1 MDIDKLSAELQEVTK
16 EIEEIEETE
25 EEVVEGVT
33 AEDLILND
41 LTIIKNKLD
50 TINAD
55 LEHAQSDINTNK
67 KFNILLVI
75 ICVIL
80 LVLGIYNI
88 MLTKDTINANQSS
101 QTYYTDPFYSHTATY
116 DTD

>member
-16 EIEEIEETE
+16 DIEETE
-25 EEVVEGVT
+25 EEVIEGVT

-75 ICVIL
+75 ISVVL

-88 MLTKDTINANQSS
+88 MLTKDAINANQSS

-116 DTD
+116 DADQ

>member
-1 MDIDKLSAELQEVTK
+1 MDIDKLSVELQEVTK
-16 EIEEIEETE
+16 DIEETE
-25 EEVVEGVT
+25 GEVIEGIT

-75 ICVIL
+75 IGVVL
-80 LVLGIYNI
+80 LALGIYNI
-88 MLTKDTINANQSS
+88 MLTKDAINANQSS

-116 DTD
+116 DTDQ

>member
-16 EIEEIEETE
+16 EIEETE

-33 AEDLILND
+33 AEELILND

-75 ICVIL
+75 ICAVL
-80 LVLGIYNI
+80 LALGIYNV
-88 MLTKDTINANQSS
+88 MLTKEAINANQSS
-101 QTYYTDPFYSHTATY
+101 HTYYTDPFYSHTATY
-116 DTD
+116 DTDQ

>member
-16 EIEEIEETE
+16 ETEETE
-25 EEVVEGVT
+25 EEVTEGVT
-33 AEDLILND
+33 AEALILND

-67 KFNILLVI
+67 KFNILLVV
-75 ICVIL
+75 ICAIL

-88 MLTKDTINANQSS
+88 MLTKDAINANQSS

-116 DTD
+116 DTAQ

>member
-16 EIEEIEETE
+16 EIEETE
-25 EEVVEGVT
+25 EEVTEGVT
-33 AEDLILND
+33 AEELILND

-50 TINAD
+50 TINTD

-75 ICVIL
+75 ICVVL
-80 LVLGIYNI
+80 LALGIYNV
-88 MLTKDTINANQSS
+88 MLTKEAINANQSS

-116 DTD
+116 DTDQ

>member
-16 EIEEIEETE
+16 EIDETE

-33 AEDLILND
+33 AEELILND

-75 ICVIL
+75 ICVVL
-80 LVLGIYNI
+80 LALGIYNV
-88 MLTKDTINANQSS
+88 MLTKEAINANQSS
-101 QTYYTDPFYSHTATY
+101 HTYYTDPFYSHTATY
-116 DTD
+116 DTDQ

>member
-16 EIEEIEETE
+16 EIEETE
-25 EEVVEGVT
+25 EEVTEGIT
-33 AEDLILND
+33 AEELILND

-75 ICVIL
+75 ICVVL
-80 LVLGIYNI
+80 LALGIYNV
-88 MLTKDTINANQSS
+88 MLTKEAISANQSS

-116 DTD
+116 DTDQ

>member
-16 EIEEIEETE
+16 EIEETE

-33 AEDLILND
+33 AEELILND

-75 ICVIL
+75 ICVVL
-80 LVLGIYNI
+80 LALGIYNV
-88 MLTKDTINANQSS
+88 MLTKETISASQSS

-116 DTD
+116 DTDQ

>member
-16 EIEEIEETE
+16 DIEETE
-25 EEVVEGVT
+25 EEVIEGVT

-75 ICVIL
+75 IGVVL

-88 MLTKDTINANQSS
+88 MLTKDAINANQSS

-116 DTD
+116 DADQ

>member
-1 MDIDKLSAELQEVTK
+1 MDIDKLSVELQEVTK
-16 EIEEIEETE
+16 DIEETE
-25 EEVVEGVT
+25 EEVIEGVT

-75 ICVIL
+75 ICVVL
-80 LVLGIYNI
+80 LALSIYNI
-88 MLTKDTINANQSS
+88 MLTKDAINANQSS
-101 QTYYTDPFYSHTATY
+101 QTYYTDPFYSHTTTY
-116 DTD
+116 DADQ

>member
-16 EIEEIEETE
+16 EIEETE

-33 AEDLILND
+33 AEELILND

-75 ICVIL
+75 ICVVL
-80 LVLGIYNI
+80 LALGIYNV
-88 MLTKDTINANQSS
+88 MLTKDAINANQSS
-101 QTYYTDPFYSHTATY
+101 QTYYIKFINRYK
-116 DTD
+116 

>member
-1 MDIDKLSAELQEVTK
+1 MDIDKLSVELQEVTK
-16 EIEEIEETE
+16 DIEETE
-25 EEVVEGVT
+25 EEVIEGVT

-75 ICVIL
+75 ICVVL
-80 LVLGIYNI
+80 LALSIYNI
-88 MLTKDTINANQSS
+88 MLTKDAINANQSS

-116 DTD
+116 DADQ

>member
-16 EIEEIEETE
+16 EIEETE
-25 EEVVEGVT
+25 EEVTEGVT
-33 AEDLILND
+33 AEELILND

-75 ICVIL
+75 ICVVL
-80 LVLGIYNI
+80 LALGIYNV
-88 MLTKDTINANQSS
+88 MLTKEAINANQSS
-101 QTYYTDPFYSHTATY
+101 HTYYTDPFYSHTATY
-116 DTD
+116 DTDQ

>member
-16 EIEEIEETE
+16 DIEETE
-25 EEVVEGVT
+25 EEVIEGVT

-75 ICVIL
+75 IGVVL
-80 LVLGIYNI
+80 LALGIYNI
-88 MLTKDTINANQSS
+88 MLTKDAINANQSS

-116 DTD
+116 DTDQ

>member
-1 MDIDKLSAELQEVTK
+1 MDIDKLGAELQEATK
-16 EIEEIEETE
+16 EIEETE
-25 EEVVEGVT
+25 EKVVEGIT
-33 AEDLILND
+33 TEELILND

-75 ICVIL
+75 ICIIL
-80 LVLGIYNI
+80 LALGIYNV
-88 MLTKDTINANQSS
+88 MLTKDAINASQAS
-101 QTYYTDPFYSHTATY
+101 QTYYTDPFYSHTAITEE
-116 DTD
+116 

>member
-16 EIEEIEETE
+16 DIEETE
-25 EEVVEGVT
+25 EEVIEGVT

-50 TINAD
+50 TINTD

-67 KFNILLVI
+67 KFNILFVI
-75 ICVIL
+75 ICVVL
-80 LVLGIYNI
+80 LALGIYNI
-88 MLTKDTINANQSS
+88 MLTKDAINANQSS

-116 DTD
+116 DTDQ

>member
-16 EIEEIEETE
+16 EIEETE

-33 AEDLILND
+33 AEELILND

-75 ICVIL
+75 ICVVL
-80 LVLGIYNI
+80 LALGIYNV
-88 MLTKDTINANQSS
+88 MLTKEAINAAQSS

-116 DTD
+116 DTDQ

>member
-16 EIEEIEETE
+16 EIEETE

-33 AEDLILND
+33 AEELILND

-75 ICVIL
+75 ICVVL
-80 LVLGIYNI
+80 LALGIYNV
-88 MLTKDTINANQSS
+88 MLTKEAINANQSS
-101 QTYYTDPFYSHTATY
+101 HTYYTDPFYSHTATY
-116 DTD
+116 DTDQ

>member
-1 MDIDKLSAELQEVTK
+1 MDIDKLSAELPEVTK
-16 EIEEIEETE
+16 EIEETE
-25 EEVVEGVT
+25 EEVIEGVT
-33 AEDLILND
+33 VEALILND

-75 ICVIL
+75 ICVVL
-80 LVLGIYNI
+80 LALGIYNI
-88 MLTKDTINANQSS
+88 MLTKEAINANQSS

-116 DTD
+116 DTDQ

>member
-16 EIEEIEETE
+16 EVEETE
-25 EEVVEGVT
+25 EEVIEGVT
-33 AEDLILND
+33 AEELILND

-75 ICVIL
+75 ICVVL
-80 LVLGIYNI
+80 LALGIYNV
-88 MLTKDTINANQSS
+88 MLTKDAINANQSS

-116 DTD
+116 DTDQ